1 MNLKII
7 DKVKKSFCKHKKTIK
22 GIVIA
27 VIALL
32 SVYSFMLPFSDGFHT
47 ALLRTKIL
55 GIGSTICG
63 IVFFIIVIITTLKN
77 AKKDKKYYYDIL
89 CASPLMLLEIVN
101 IFMIFDCGFLGF
113 KTIIVGISLISVLLI
128 EIFIS
133 IRALFHNSFG
143 KEFSPVLLLTLAV
156 TSCLFSLANISSGN
170 LGYAKIF
177 AEICFGCAYLVAIAL
192 YTNKLIYTPKNPEKT
207 VNTIICFIFWG
218 AFITI
223 TFPFYVQWCGLTGD
237 NFNTFISVYAAVIGG
252 ALTLVGVAW
261 TIKDG
266 NDKRKEDL
274 DRVEM
279 ERKEEE
285 RKKNIP
291 YIKSVDDV
299 LYDSYINIPLKNH
312 YDFCKIEDRSKF
324 TNKQVYSVQF
334 SELGIKNV
342 SDTHIIFN
350 SIALN
355 NRFYSFSGILIEKGQ
370 TCKITFNNNSGVV
383 LHESLN
389 SIKLIMCDMVGNS
402 YEIECKYAHSQNT
415 PPQAELETT
424 DDGVDYTLH
433 ARSYII
439 QKVSLPEH
447 IKKEFEH
454 E

>member
-1 MNLKII
+1 MSR
-7 DKVKKSFCKHKKTIK
+7 KKENKNNAEKNIK
-22 GIVIA
+22 LGWVIP
-27 VIALL
+27 L
-32 SVYSFMLPFSDGFHT
+32 SILTLVFVFLGGFLP
-47 ALLRTKIL
+47 
-55 GIGSTICG
+55 
-63 IVFFIIVIITTLKN
+63 VFFDFSKLTCVAKAVFIVCYIWGLTLVIFLSYYDKTN
-77 AKKDKKYYYDIL
+77 KEEAENHWKDKL
-89 CASPLMLLEIVN
+89 FS
-101 IFMIFDCGFLGF
+101 GFLCVIYVLAFLMFLDHNLWGY
-113 KTIIVGISLISVLLI
+113 KEAVYGIMFLVVLFV

-133 IRALFHNSFG
+133 INVVFGKKLDSEKLPTILISAAVLTFLLAAVNETSNNVEPANLLYKLSFGIAYLIAVALFINNY
-143 KEFSPVLLLTLAV
+143 
-156 TSCLFSLANISSGN
+156 LFKKRDNNKTIGNIVG
-170 LGYAKIF
+170 I
-177 AEICFGCAYLVAIAL
+177 V
-192 YTNKLIYTPKNPEKT
+192 
-207 VNTIICFIFWG
+207 FWG
-218 AFITI
+218 SLILV
-223 TFPFYVQWCGLTGD
+223 TFPYYVQWCGLKEND
-237 NFNTFISVYAAVIGG
+237 FQTFVTVYAALIGG
-252 ALTLVGVAW
+252 GITLAGVAW
-261 TIKDG
+261 TIKDS
-266 NDKRKEDL
+266 NEKRKEDL
-274 DRVEM
+274 QRVEM

-402 YEIECKYAHSQNT
+402 YEIECKYAHSQST
-415 PPQAELETT
+415 PPQSELETT

>member
-1 MNLKII
+1 MVATALFINSYLF
-7 DKVKKSFCKHKKTIK
+7 KKRDGNKTI
-22 GIVIA
+22 
-27 VIALL
+27 
-32 SVYSFMLPFSDGFHT
+32 
-47 ALLRTKIL
+47 
-55 GIGSTICG
+55 STIIG
-63 IVFFIIVIITTLKN
+63 VVFW
-77 AKKDKKYYYDIL
+77 
-89 CASPLMLLEIVN
+89 
-101 IFMIFDCGFLGF
+101 G
-113 KTIIVGISLISVLLI
+113 SLI
-128 EIFIS
+128 
-133 IRALFHNSFG
+133 
-143 KEFSPVLLLTLAV
+143 
-156 TSCLFSLANISSGN
+156 
-170 LGYAKIF
+170 
-177 AEICFGCAYLVAIAL
+177 LV
-192 YTNKLIYTPKNPEKT
+192 
-207 VNTIICFIFWG
+207 
-218 AFITI
+218 
-223 TFPFYVQWCGLTGD
+223 TFPYYVQWCGLKED
-237 NFNTFISVYAAVIGG
+237 DFQTFVTVYAALIGG
-252 ALTLVGVAW
+252 GITLAGVAW
-261 TIKDG
+261 TIKDS

-274 DRVEM
+274 ERIEM

-285 RKKNIP
+285 RKKNVP

-355 NRFYSFSGILIEKGQ
+355 NRFYNFSGILIEKGQ
-370 TCKITFNNNSGVV
+370 TCKITFNNNGGVV

-447 IKKEFEH
+447 IKKELEH

>member
-1 MNLKII
+1 MSQENEKKIAI
-7 DKVKKSFCKHKKTIK
+7 EKFTKLGWVIPLSILIMGLIFLGGFLPVFYDFSQMQTVVRIIFIVCYIVGLGLLITLVFCDKTERNDEKNNWKDKVFIGFLSAIYIIGFLLFFDYNLWGYKDKVYGIMFLIVLFVEIFMSVNVVLGKKLASEKLPTIL
-22 GIVIA
+22 ISIA
-27 VIALL
+27 VLTFILAAVNETANNVEPANLL
-32 SVYSFMLPFSDGFHT
+32 Y
-47 ALLRTKIL
+47 KI
-55 GIGSTICG
+55 
-63 IVFFIIVIITTLKN
+63 
-77 AKKDKKYYYDIL
+77 
-89 CASPLMLLEIVN
+89 
-101 IFMIFDCGFLGF
+101 
-113 KTIIVGISLISVLLI
+113 
-128 EIFIS
+128 
-133 IRALFHNSFG
+133 SFG
-143 KEFSPVLLLTLAV
+143 
-156 TSCLFSLANISSGN
+156 I
-170 LGYAKIF
+170 
-177 AEICFGCAYLVAIAL
+177 AYLVAMAL
-192 YTNKLIYTPKNPEKT
+192 FINSYLFKKRDSNKKIGNI
-207 VNTIICFIFWG
+207 VGIVFWG
-218 AFITI
+218 SLILA
-223 TFPFYVQWCGLTGD
+223 TFPYYVQWCGLKGD
-237 NFNTFISVYAAVIGG
+237 NFQTFVTVYAALIGG
-252 ALTLVGVAW
+252 GITLAGVAW
-261 TIKDG
+261 TIKDS

-274 DRVEM
+274 ERIEM

-402 YEIECKYAHSQNT
+402 YEIECKYAHSQST
-415 PPQAELETT
+415 PPQSELETT

>member
-1 MNLKII
+1 MGRETEKKIEVE
-7 DKVKKSFCKHKKTIK
+7 KTKKLGWVIPISILIMGLIFL
-22 GIVIA
+22 GGFLPVFYDFSQMQIV
-27 VIALL
+27 V
-32 SVYSFMLPFSDGFHT
+32 
-47 ALLRTKIL
+47 KIL
-55 GIGSTICG
+55 
-63 IVFFIIVIITTLKN
+63 FI
-77 AKKDKKYYYDIL
+77 ACY
-89 CASPLMLLEIVN
+89 
-101 IFMIFDCGFLGF
+101 
-113 KTIIVGISLISVLLI
+113 IVGLVLLI
-128 EIFIS
+128 TLVFYDKTEQNEEKNSWKDKVFIGFLSAIYIIGFLMFLDHNLWGYKEAVYGIMFLVVLFVEIFIS
-133 IRALFHNSFG
+133 INVVFGKKLDSEKLPTILISAAVLTFLLAAVNETSNNVEPANLLYKLSFGIAYLIAVALFINSY
-143 KEFSPVLLLTLAV
+143 
-156 TSCLFSLANISSGN
+156 LFKKRDNNKTIGNIVG
-170 LGYAKIF
+170 I
-177 AEICFGCAYLVAIAL
+177 V
-192 YTNKLIYTPKNPEKT
+192 
-207 VNTIICFIFWG
+207 FWG
-218 AFITI
+218 SLILV
-223 TFPFYVQWCGLTGD
+223 TFPYYVQWCGLKEND
-237 NFNTFISVYAAVIGG
+237 FQTFVTVYAALIGG
-252 ALTLVGVAW
+252 GITLAGVAW
-261 TIKDG
+261 TIKDS
-266 NDKRKEDL
+266 NEKRKEDL
-274 DRVEM
+274 QRVEM

-312 YDFCKIEDRSKF
+312 YDFYKIEDRSKF

-402 YEIECKYAHSQNT
+402 YEIECKYAHSQST
-415 PPQAELETT
+415 PPQSELETT

>member
-7 DKVKKSFCKHKKTIK
+7 DKIKKSFCKHKKTIK

-32 SVYSFMLPFSDGFHT
+32 SVYSFMLPFSDGFYT
-47 ALLRTKIL
+47 APLHMKIL

-63 IVFFIIVIITTLKN
+63 IVFFIIVIKTTLKN
-77 AKKDKKYYYDIL
+77 AKKDRKYYYDIF

-101 IFMIFDCGFLGF
+101 IFMIFNCGLSGL

-143 KEFSPVLLLTLAV
+143 KENTPVVLLTLAII
-156 TSCLFSLANISSGN
+156 SCMFSLANLSTGN
-170 LGYAKIF
+170 VEYAKTF
-177 AEICFGCAYLVAIAL
+177 AIICFGIAYLVAIAL
-192 YTNKLIYTPKNPEKT
+192 YTNRFIYKHKNPEKT
-207 VNTIICFIFWG
+207 ISSIIGIVFWG
-218 AFITI
+218 AIITI
-223 TFPFYVQWCGLTGD
+223 TFPFYINWCGFLGD
-237 NFNTFISVYAAVIGG
+237 SFNTFVDVYAAVLGG
-252 ALTLVGVAW
+252 GITLAGVAW
-261 TIKDG
+261 TIKDS

-274 DRVEM
+274 ERIEM

-291 YIKSVDDV
+291 YIKNVVEV
-299 LYDSYINIPLKNH
+299 LYDNYINIPLKNH

-334 SELGIKNV
+334 SELGFKNV

-370 TCKITFNNNSGVV
+370 TCKITFNNNCGVV

-402 YEIECKYAHSQNT
+402 YEIECKYAHSQSI
-415 PPQAELETT
+415 PPQTESETT